1 MLVSV
6 VCLVSKEM
14 LVPAVSKAFQ
24 VNVESVVRLV
34 PKGLLAAVACL
45 VRRVTLVLLERKDVM
60 DVMVK
65 RGLPASK
72 VLSVSVVF
80 PGGKGTKAL
89 VADRET
95 LVLTGQRVLPVHK
108 VHRVNVALL
117 ESLVNQVNVVRMVA
131 PVVTVQQV

>member
-1 MLVSV
+1 
-6 VCLVSKEM
+6 
-14 LVPAVSKAFQ
+14 
-24 VNVESVVRLV
+24 
-34 PKGLLAAVACL
+34 LLAAVACL

-95 LVLTGQRVLPVHK
+95 LVWTGQRVLPVHK

-117 ESLVNQVNVVRMVA
+117 ESLVSQVNVVRMVA